1 MSRKLPSISRYQ
13 SSTRF
18 TTTSEIFNSTD
29 RSVIIGRK
37 SKIQRWLF
45 AMITGSAPF
54 LVILF
59 CWMFVSLCINNLVRF
74 YQYRKNRYRQNDT
87 RTNEMD
93 NTVLKTDV

>member
-1 MSRKLPSISRYQ
+1 
-13 SSTRF
+13 
-18 TTTSEIFNSTD
+18 
-29 RSVIIGRK
+29 
-37 SKIQRWLF
+37 
-45 AMITGSAPF
+45 MITGSAPF

-59 CWMFVSLCINNLVRF
+59 CWMFVSLCINNLVRL